1 MASID
6 KEPMRTVT
14 VRVPE
19 SLYAKMI
26 EAAVDRGDIRI
37 SDYLR
42 YAIRQSIDAPS
53 ETVKTATE

>member
-1 MASID
+1 MATN

-26 EAAVDRGDIRI
+26 EAATDRGDIRM

-42 YAIRQSIDAPS
+42 YAIRQSVKASS
-53 ETVKTATE
+53 EAVKTTTE

>member
-1 MASID
+1 M
-6 KEPMRTVT
+6 T

-26 EAAVDRGDIRI
+26 EAAMDRGDIRM

-42 YAIRQSIDAPS
+42 YAIRQSINAHS
-53 ETVKTATE
+53 EAVKTTTE